1 MGWMSQLRLQQLT
14 GWQAAG
20 DGRGSATVEGGL
32 VRERE
37 RSMVLD
43 VQVVE
48 EEKCPEAAGAQDWT
62 WTGLD

>member
-20 DGRGSATVEGGL
+20 DGRGSATLGL

-37 RSMVLD
+37 VDGGRCPG
-43 VQVVE
+43 VE
-48 EEKCPEAAGAQDWT
+48 EEKCPEAAGAQDWL